1 LKALLACLVSSL
13 VVGLSFTAYSAF
25 ENGVKMEM
33 FGVML
38 IAFLSALAVAFVIG
52 LPFRFVVRR
61 LGKEGGIYYA
71 CAGLF
76 IGAAVMIIPMV
87 ASRHVDSSLL
97 KSAAVLAVAGFVAGW
112 TFNRVSN
119 P

>member
-1 LKALLACLVSSL
+1 MKAFAACLVSSL
-13 VVGLSFTAYSAF
+13 VVGLSFAAYSAF
-25 ENGVKMEM
+25 ENGVKVEM

-38 IAFLSALAVAFVIG
+38 VAFLYALAVAFVIG

-61 LGKEGGIYYA
+61 LGKKGGIYYA

-76 IGAAVMIIPMV
+76 IGVAFVIVPMV

-97 KSAAVLAVAGFVAGW
+97 KTAAVLAVAGFVAGW
-112 TFNRVSN
+112 TFDRVSN